1 MDAFLLL
8 SLSAEP
14 AYTYR
19 QPLLQAVK
27 ETAPAWAALDVDS
40 FSDEN
45 LIAHAARLVREAERV
60 VAVFKAPQPDASLGA
75 CQLVLEEII
84 QRKQPAVILLQGS
97 HRRLQAIFQARPH
110 FTWRQADSE
119 ADLLGQLQA
128 FLNPGPS
135 LPAGP

>member
-1 MDAFLLL
+1 MDTFLLL

-14 AYTYR
+14 PFTYR

-27 ETAPAWAALDVDS
+27 DTAPNWAALDVDS

-45 LIAHAARLVREAERV
+45 LIAHAARLVREADRV
-60 VAVFKAPQPDASLGA
+60 VAVFKSLQPDAPLGA

-84 QRKQPAVILLQGS
+84 LGKKPAVVLLQGS

-110 FTWRQADSE
+110 ITWRQAGTE
-119 ADLLGQLQA
+119 ADLQGQLGE
-128 FLNPGPS
+128 FLGPGKP
-135 LPAGP
+135 LPGA